1 MKVVTL
7 GEILL
12 RLTSP
17 VGKRLTQ
24 AQQFGVHYGGGEMNV
39 GISLANFGHQVNV
52 ATVLPQQA
60 IGRAALEHLQQY
72 GVNVEHIV
80 WHGER
85 LGIYY
90 VERGA
95 SQKATNVLYDRH
107 HSSFVSIDALPWNM
121 EELFTGVNLFHLSGL
136 VPALSPQWSTWTIQL
151 LQVAKQQNCKISF
164 DINFRSK
171 LWSHE
176 AASKVLE
183 EILPYVDYCSAGR
196 LDAALLLHVCQLE
209 EEITLAECYR
219 RIGEKYPNIQLFYAT
234 NRQVFSNEHHQLQG
248 FVYTQ
253 QQLFQSRQ
261 HEIQPVID
269 RIGGGD
275 AFAAGILNGVLRG
288 WDPQKIVEF
297 GTAAS
302 VLKHSVEGDCNVFSE
317 EEVLQWMQQESG
329 KIVR

>member
-17 VGKRLTQ
+17 KGQRIMQ
-24 AQQFGVHYGGGEMNV
+24 AHQFEVHYGGGEMNV
-39 GISLANFGHQVNV
+39 GISLAQFGHQVKV
-52 ATVLPQQA
+52 ATVLPHQA

-72 GVNVEHIV
+72 GVNVDHIV
-80 WHGER
+80 WSGER

-95 SQKATNVLYDRH
+95 SQKAANVLYDRH
-107 HSSFVSIDALPWNM
+107 HSSFASIEELPWNVD
-121 EELFTGVNLFHLSGL
+121 ELFSDVDLFHISGL
-136 VPALSPQWSTWTIQL
+136 VPALAPQWSAWTLQL
-151 LQVAKQQNCKISF
+151 LQAAKRKNCKISF

-176 AASKVLE
+176 EASKVLA

-196 LDAALLLHVCQLE
+196 LDAALLLKVCCLDE
-209 EEITLAECYR
+209 ELSLAECYR
-219 RIGEKYPNIQLFYAT
+219 RIEEQYPNIQLFYAT
-234 NRQVFSNEHHQLQG
+234 NRHVYSNEHHQLQG
-248 FVYTQ
+248 VIYTH

-261 HEIQPVID
+261 HEIEPVID

-275 AFAAGILNGVLRG
+275 AYAAGILHGVLKG
-288 WDPQKIVEF
+288 WDPQTIVEF

-317 EEVLQWMQQESG
+317 DEVLQWMQQKNG
-329 KIVR
+329 KIIR